1 MPDKFEYKYTALNEK
16 EKKVVEDIRNQ
27 YLEQKM
33 HISNID
39 KLKKLDSKVKNVPTA
54 VALSIGIVS
63 TLIFGVGLTFFLEWT
78 DYMYV
83 GIPFAVIGML
93 MTLMAYPIYNKVHI
107 YMKNKYKDEIIRL
120 SNDLLNEEEK
130 NN

>member
-16 EKKVVEDIRNQ
+16 EKKEVEDIRNQ
-27 YLEQKM
+27 YLEQEKYN
-33 HISNID
+33 SNID
-39 KLKKLDSKVKNVPTA
+39 KLKKLDSKVKNIPTA

>member
-27 YLEQKM
+27 YLEQEKYN
-33 HISNID
+33 SNID
-39 KLKKLDSKVKNVPTA
+39 KLKKLDSKVKNIPTA
-54 VALSIGIVS
+54 LALSIGIVS